1 MVLLRAVFSRVT
13 KPFAFSSCRSSRSL
27 IFQLRGRRSC
37 SDPQEEKIPSREQSS
52 KPNSCGAFEAGERRC
67 GLDGR
72 EVAQYHGDER
82 IQDIADGRRTR
93 RGVHS
98 ALRLDGLAQLWVDRG
113 RAEGW
118 ESMAPT
124 KRKRT
129 ERVQLMVSADEL
141 SAINEFRFHARMP
154 NLAAAVRELIKRG
167 MGSVKKKIGPQ
178 NQCNPT
184 SG

>member
-1 MVLLRAVFSRVT
+1 M
-13 KPFAFSSCRSSRSL
+13 
-27 IFQLRGRRSC
+27 
-37 SDPQEEKIPSREQSS
+37 SDPVELVGRLRRVGLNS
-52 KPNSCGAFEAGERRC
+52 KDQLTP
-67 GLDGR
+67 
-72 EVAQYHGDER
+72 
-82 IQDIADGRRTR
+82 RRTR
-93 RGVHS
+93 RGVRS
-98 ALRLDGLAQLWVDRG
+98 ALRLDGIAQLWVNRG

-167 MGSVKKKIGPQ
+167 MGSVKKDRSPK
-178 NQCNPT
+178 
-184 SG
+184 SK